1 LCRRLR
7 YGVAMLSDSLILTA
21 GDTDCEAFHD
31 GWLLQPVNAWSSLA
45 FAVAGIGVMAWAQ
58 RVEGHERL
66 LRIIFGLVMIATGVG
81 SFLFHGFDSS
91 IAQFLHDITFLTA
104 IWVLAMINLSE
115 IRRWLRPVGWGVVS
129 VGVGVFSIALLVG
142 PQLTNLLTI
151 VVTIALVAA
160 DIAHHRRVPAPSVW
174 YWVSLGAMVLAVAAF
189 VLGRTS
195 GPLCDPDSFFQGHA
209 SWHKLS
215 AAAISAYFVATS
227 EARSREVA
235 GSP

>member
-1 LCRRLR
+1 MLR
-7 YGVAMLSDSLILTA
+7 NALILTA

-45 FAVAGIGVMAWAQ
+45 FAVAGIGVMAWAR
-58 RVEGHERL
+58 RVEGHERS
-66 LRIIFGLVMIATGVG
+66 LRIIFGLVMIATGIG

-104 IWVLAMINLSE
+104 IWILAMINLSE
-115 IRRWLRPVGWGVVS
+115 IRQWVRPVGWGLVS
-129 VGVGVFSIALLVG
+129 VGVAVFSVALFVG
-142 PQLTNLLTI
+142 PQLTNFLTV

-160 DIAHHRRVPAPSVW
+160 DVAHHRRVPAPSAW
-174 YWVSLGAMVLAVAAF
+174 YWVSLGAMVLAVTAF

-195 GPLCDPDSFFQGHA
+195 GPLCDPGSPVQ
-209 SWHKLS
+209 WHGAWHVLS
-215 AAAISAYFVATS
+215 AAAILAYFVATS
-227 EARSREVA
+227 EARSREVT